1 LDIDYL
7 DYFKLK
13 INKMKEKL
21 INVLAEA
28 LEMETDDIMLGDKF
42 REYEN
47 YDSLTELSV
56 FAMLDEE
63 FGIEL
68 EMKEYKQYVTVND
81 LIKLVESK
89 AVN

>member
-1 LDIDYL
+1 MKK
-7 DYFKLK
+7 KLFDG
-13 INKMKEKL
+13 
-21 INVLAEA
+21 LAEA
-28 LEMETDDIMLGDKF
+28 LEMEVEDISLNDEF

-68 EMKEYKQYVTVND
+68 EMEEYKKYITVKELLN
-81 LIKLVESK
+81 LVESK
-89 AVN
+89 SKF

>member
-1 LDIDYL
+1 
-7 DYFKLK
+7 
-13 INKMKEKL
+13 MEQKL
-21 INVLAEA
+21 IAALAEA
-28 LEMETDDIMLGDKF
+28 LEMETDNIMLVDKF

-68 EMKEYKQYVTVND
+68 EMNEYKQYITVND
-81 LIKLVESK
+81 LIRLVESK
-89 AVN
+89 SVN

>member
-1 LDIDYL
+1 ME
-7 DYFKLK
+7 K
-13 INKMKEKL
+13 KL
-21 INVLAEA
+21 ISALAEA
-28 LEMETDDIMLGDKF
+28 LEMEENEIKTDDQF

-68 EMKEYKQYVTVND
+68 EMNEYKQYVTVND
-81 LIKLVESK
+81 LIKLVESES
-89 AVN
+89 AN

>member
-1 LDIDYL
+1 MKKKLLDG
-7 DYFKLK
+7 
-13 INKMKEKL
+13 
-21 INVLAEA
+21 LAEA
-28 LEMETDDIMLGDKF
+28 LEMEVEEISIGDEF

-68 EMKEYKQYVTVND
+68 EMKEYKKYITVKD
-81 LIKLVESK
+81 LLSLVESK
-89 AVN
+89 S